1 MEDFRNNG
9 FDPEENAGNSET
21 PVNNA
26 PDIEKPAEEFAPIG
40 NIPHEENVPPFVPPY
55 VPPYNYENA
64 PGREEPTAGPENNN
78 MPPRPP
84 MDHSYGGPVR
94 PDPMGRPTP
103 PPPPRPPMGGG
114 YTPPQNNGYAPGGAD
129 QNQGPAAPRSGEY
142 RYVPPYAGIGNNTPG
157 RGPSGPMNNGPR
169 PEPQP
174 RPQPKEKKKE
184 KKEKTVRTF
193 STTALIFILIGA
205 VVLSFASGMLG
216 ALFIEGGLDFEK
228 IASEEKEE
236 MNAPEKENKPEK
248 EEDSDLVVD
257 KAENKEDDGDSTSDK
272 LVGSYDITDVCAVV
286 SASVVEITTEFNQ
299 TYYGYY
305 QYVKEGAGSGVI
317 ISTDGYII
325 TNAHVITNP
334 ENGKLADAIKIRLNS
349 GEDYDAKII
358 GSDSDS
364 DIALLKINAKKL
376 TAATIGNSDAIEV
389 GEQVIAVGNPLGELG
404 GTVTSGIVSATN
416 REITVENNKMTLIQI
431 DAAINPGNSGGG
443 LFNTKGELIGIVN
456 AKTTDVTVEGLG
468 FAIPVNEAISVVEE
482 LESHGYVTGKTHI
495 GISLTDVSDAFT
507 AYYYFRSESTG
518 VYIANVQEGYNDD
531 VLEYGDRI
539 TAIDDNEITSSADV
553 KEIIQECEVG
563 DKLTFTV
570 SREGK
575 IIDVEVTCY
584 EYVPEDDVSFN
595 EE

>member
-9 FDPEENAGNSET
+9 FDHEENAKTHENPANASPET
-21 PVNNA
+21 
-26 PDIEKPAEEFAPIG
+26 EKPAEEFAPIDNSSPAG
-40 NIPHEENVPPFVPPY
+40 DRPAPEANVPFQTETNVPPFVPPY
-55 VPPYNYENA
+55 IPNYNYENA
-64 PGREEPTAGPENNN
+64 PRREEPPVRPENS

-84 MDHSYGGPVR
+84 MDQGYGTQRGPEQ
-94 PDPMGRPTP
+94 MGRPTP
-103 PPPPRPPMGGG
+103 PPPPRPPMNGG
-114 YTPPQNNGYAPGGAD
+114 YTPPSGSGFAPGGAD

-157 RGPSGPMNNGPR
+157 RGPSGPMSNGPR
-169 PEPQP
+169 PE
-174 RPQPKEKKKE
+174 PKEKKKE

-205 VVLSFASGMLG
+205 VIISFASGMLG

-228 IASEEKEE
+228 IAADEKEE
-236 MNAPEKENKPEK
+236 SKAPEKEEKPEK
-248 EEDSDLVVD
+248 DSDLVVD
-257 KAENKEDDGDSTSDK
+257 KSEDKDNNGESTSDK

-305 QYVKEGAGSGVI
+305 QYVQEGAGSGVI
-317 ISTDGYII
+317 ISTDGYIV
-325 TNAHVITNP
+325 TNAHVITNS

-364 DIALLKINAKKL
+364 DIALLKIDAKKL

-443 LFNTKGELIGIVN
+443 LFNTDGELIGIVN

-468 FAIPVNEAISVVEE
+468 FAIPVKMVKNLSAMQETWVQSLGREDPLEQGVATHSSILAWRISW
-482 LESHGYVTGKTHI
+482 T
-495 GISLTDVSDAFT
+495 
-507 AYYYFRSESTG
+507 
-518 VYIANVQEGYNDD
+518 
-531 VLEYGDRI
+531 
-539 TAIDDNEITSSADV
+539 
-553 KEIIQECEVG
+553 
-563 DKLTFTV
+563 
-570 SREGK
+570 
-575 IIDVEVTCY
+575 
-584 EYVPEDDVSFN
+584 
-595 EE
+595 